1 MNEVNRLKKIVLTLL
16 SKLDNA
22 SSDEL
27 INYLL
32 TRGYVSSDAKNMR
45 KVLSQLIRE
54 GVIAKIPSTEKRKFT
69 LRLAAL
75 SSRSYPE
82 QQL

>member
-1 MNEVNRLKKIVLTLL
+1 MNEINRLKKIILMLL

-32 TRGYVSSDAKNMR
+32 TREYVSLDAKNAR

-54 GVIAKIPSTEKRKFT
+54 GVIVKIPSTERKKFT
-69 LRLAAL
+69 LKT
-75 SSRSYPE
+75 SSIK
-82 QQL
+82 L